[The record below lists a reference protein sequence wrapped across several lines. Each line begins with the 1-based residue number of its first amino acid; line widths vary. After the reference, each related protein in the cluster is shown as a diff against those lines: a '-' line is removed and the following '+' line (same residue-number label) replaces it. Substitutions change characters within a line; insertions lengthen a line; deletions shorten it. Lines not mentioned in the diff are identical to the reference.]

1 MSEQEAGNRSMD
13 ATEADY
19 LEQQLPANPAEDDT
33 ADPEAGGPAP
43 EMDLVEVEANE
54 ADVLEQ
60 RREVPDDDD
69 YQDGASS
76 GPAANY

>member
-1 MSEQEAGNRSMD
+1 MDEQYVSSPGMD

-19 LEQQLPANPAEDDT
+19 LEQQLPANP
-33 ADPEAGGPAP
+33 GPAP
-43 EMDLVEVEANE
+43 ELDLDEVEANE

-76 GPAANY
+76 GPAADY

>member
-1 MSEQEAGNRSMD
+1 MDEQYVSSPGMD

-19 LEQQLPANPAEDDT
+19 LEQQLPANPAEEEDI
-33 ADPEAGGPAP
+33 DPEAAGPAP
-43 EMDLVEVEANE
+43 ELDLDEVEANE

-76 GPAANY
+76 GPAADY